1 MMGITGIHHVCINTR
16 NILESIDFY
25 CSKLGFEL
33 IDREHCIFGE
43 YALVKLGSA
52 VFELIQPPLY
62 EVEMSDNGQIA
73 HIGLAVENLYELFD
87 ELIGKG
93 VEFKTKGVSEGIEP
107 LGGMH
112 FASLCGPGGE
122 VINLYEFISEKY
134 SKG

>member
-1 MMGITGIHHVCINTR
+1 MGITGIHHVCINTG

-25 CSKLGFEL
+25 CNKLGFEL
-33 IDREHCIFGE
+33 IDREHCSFGE

-52 VFELIQPPLY
+52 VLELIQPPMC
-62 EVEMSDNGQIA
+62 ESEMSDNGQIA
-73 HIGLAVENLYELFD
+73 HIGLAVENLYELFA
-87 ELIGKG
+87 LLTANG
-93 VEFKTKGVSEGIEP
+93 VVFKAGSVSEGSEP

-134 SKG
+134 TPG

>member
-1 MMGITGIHHVCINTR
+1 MGITGIHHVCINTG

-33 IDREHCIFGE
+33 IDREHCSFGE

-52 VFELIQPPLY
+52 VLELIQPPLF
-62 EVEMSDNGQIA
+62 EAEMSDNGQIA
-73 HIGLAVENLYELFD
+73 HIGLAVENLYDLFD
-87 ELIGKG
+87 DLTAKG
-93 VEFKTKGVSEGIEP
+93 VVFKDGGVSEGNEP

-134 SKG
+134 TPG

>member
-1 MMGITGIHHVCINTR
+1 MGITGIHHVCINTG

-33 IDREHCIFGE
+33 IDREHCSFGE

-52 VFELIQPPLY
+52 VLELIQPPVF
-62 EVEMSDNGQIA
+62 ETEMSDNGQIA
-73 HIGLAVENLYELFD
+73 HIGLAVKNLHDLFNELT
-87 ELIGKG
+87 LKG
-93 VEFKTKGVSEGIEP
+93 VVFKDGGFSEGTEP
-107 LGGMH
+107 LGGMY

-134 SKG
+134 SMG